1 MNNALLMDIGG
12 TNIRYAYIENSNI
25 KEIIKEPFQEDNF
38 EAYLTNLIN
47 KKFKKTKIIA
57 IAAAGPKIN
66 NKIELTNRNLVIDAQ
81 SISKNFNLEACYLMN
96 DWEAIG
102 FSLKEL
108 PSSELIILKKE
119 GNNLKNSLLI
129 GPGTGLGLTMIINGE
144 IIPTEI
150 GNIVSATE
158 GALKNFSLNKD
169 KDFIVLEDIL
179 SGPGI
184 KKIYEKKFGKELS
197 SEKIIEQAKLGDEKA
212 RFVID
217 GFLKT
222 LAQIICDICLSFSI
236 GKIFFAG
243 AILNSLE
250 DFLAEID
257 LLNNAKEKEINSKYF
272 PLIGETGI
280 TLITTEEP
288 AIYGCIGYI
297 KEKAG

>member
-108 PSSELIILKKE
+108 PSSELVALKKE
-119 GNNLKNSLLI
+119 ENNLKNSLLI

-158 GALKNFSLNKD
+158 DALEKFSLNKD

-272 PLIGETGI
+272 PLIRETGI

>member
-81 SISKNFNLEACYLMN
+81 SIRKNFDLEACYLMN

-108 PSSELIILKKE
+108 PSSELVSLKKG
-119 GNNLKNSLLI
+119 GNDLENSLLI
-129 GPGTGLGLTMIINGE
+129 GPGTGLGLTMIVNGE
-144 IIPTEI
+144 IIPTEA
-150 GNIVSATE
+150 GNIINATE
-158 GALKNFSLNKD
+158 SALKNFSLNKD

-184 KKIYEKKFGKELS
+184 KKIYEKKFGEELS

-212 RFVID
+212 RFVIE

-222 LAQIICDICLSFSI
+222 LSQIICDICLSFSI

-257 LLNNAKEKEINSKYF
+257 LLSNAKEQEIKSKYL
-272 PLIGETGI
+272 PLIGETSI
-280 TLITTEEP
+280 TLIKTEEP

>member
-1 MNNALLMDIGG
+1 MDNALLMDIGG
-12 TNIRYAYIENSNI
+12 TNIRYAYIENSNV
-25 KEIIKEPFQEDNF
+25 KKIIKEPFQEDNF
-38 EAYLTNLIN
+38 EAYLTHLIN

-81 SISKNFNLEACYLMN
+81 SIRKNFDLEACYLMN

-108 PSSELIILKKE
+108 PSSELVSLKKG
-119 GNNLKNSLLI
+119 GNDLENSLLI
-129 GPGTGLGLTMIINGE
+129 GPGTGLGLTMIVNGE
-144 IIPTEI
+144 IIPTEAE
-150 GNIVSATE
+150 NIINATE
-158 GALKNFSLNKD
+158 SALKNFSLNKD

-184 KKIYEKKFGKELS
+184 KKIYEKKFGEELS

-212 RFVID
+212 RFVIE

-222 LAQIICDICLSFSI
+222 LSQIICDICLSFSI

-257 LLNNAKEKEINSKYF
+257 LLSNAKEQEIKSKYL
-272 PLIGETGI
+272 PLIGETSI
-280 TLITTEEP
+280 TLIKTEEP

>member
-12 TNIRYAYIENSNI
+12 TNIRYAYIENSNV
-25 KEIIKEPFQEDNF
+25 KKIIKEPFQEDNF

-81 SISKNFNLEACYLMN
+81 SIRKNFDLEACYLMN

-108 PSSELIILKKE
+108 PSSELVSLKKGDNDLE
-119 GNNLKNSLLI
+119 NSLLI
-129 GPGTGLGLTMIINGE
+129 GPGTGLGLTMIVNGE
-144 IIPTEI
+144 IIPTEA
-150 GNIVSATE
+150 GNIINATE
-158 GALKNFSLNKD
+158 SALKNFSLHKD

-184 KKIYEKKFGKELS
+184 KKIYEKKFGEKLS

-212 RFVID
+212 RFVIE

-222 LAQIICDICLSFSI
+222 LSQIICDICLSFSI

-257 LLNNAKEKEINSKYF
+257 LLSNAKEQEINSKYL
-272 PLIGETGI
+272 PLIGEAGI
-280 TLITTEEP
+280 TLIKTEEP